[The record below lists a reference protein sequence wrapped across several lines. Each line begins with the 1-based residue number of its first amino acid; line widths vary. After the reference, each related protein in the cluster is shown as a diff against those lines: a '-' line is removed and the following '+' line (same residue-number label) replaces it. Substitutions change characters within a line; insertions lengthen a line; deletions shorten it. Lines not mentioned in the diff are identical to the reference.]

1 MEFNKEMFEKMIGCE
16 VSDVKVEP
24 VYENGELIKL
34 NISVVPVK
42 SPKFIDLDFKVL
54 PTGIKFED
62 IE

>member
-1 MEFNKEMFEKMIGCE
+1 MEIDKEMFEKMIGRE

-24 VYENGELIKL
+24 IYENGELIRL

-42 SPKFIDLDFKVL
+42 SIKFIDLDFKVL
-54 PTGIKFED
+54 PTGVKFED

>member
-1 MEFNKEMFEKMIGCE
+1 MEFDKEMFEKMIGHE

-34 NISVVPVK
+34 NISVIPVR
-42 SPKFIDLDFKVL
+42 SLKFIDLDFKVL
-54 PTGIKFED
+54 PTGAKFED

>member
-1 MEFNKEMFEKMIGCE
+1 MEFNKEMFEKMIGRE

-34 NISVVPVK
+34 NISVVPVR
-42 SPKFIDLDFKVL
+42 SLKFIDLDFKVL
-54 PTGIKFED
+54 PTGAKFED